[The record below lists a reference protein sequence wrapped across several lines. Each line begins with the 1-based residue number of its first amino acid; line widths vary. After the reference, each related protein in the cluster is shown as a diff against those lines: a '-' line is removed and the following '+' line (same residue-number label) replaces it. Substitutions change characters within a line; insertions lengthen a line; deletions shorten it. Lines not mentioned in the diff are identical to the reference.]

1 MDYFTKQS
9 QTWYVIV
16 TPTNSANSFQYI
28 IMPSTQMLC
37 LTKYSTRFLFHDG
50 VELCDRFE
58 DWVLTDC
65 KELRTTFLISKGT
78 DLRMLTTKNAPSWMQ
93 NALTSIQ
100 KYIYFWAKITIRFM
114 WHNCILNVHVTQL
127 YTKRSCDTTVY

>member
-9 QTWYVIV
+9 QTWYVTV

-37 LTKYSTRFLFHDG
+37 LTNYSTRFLFHDG

-58 DWVLTDC
+58 DWVLKDC

-78 DLRMLTTKNAPSWMQ
+78 DLRMLTIENAPSWMQ
-93 NALTSIQ
+93 NALTNIH
-100 KYIYFWAKITIRFM
+100 KYIYIWAKITIRFM